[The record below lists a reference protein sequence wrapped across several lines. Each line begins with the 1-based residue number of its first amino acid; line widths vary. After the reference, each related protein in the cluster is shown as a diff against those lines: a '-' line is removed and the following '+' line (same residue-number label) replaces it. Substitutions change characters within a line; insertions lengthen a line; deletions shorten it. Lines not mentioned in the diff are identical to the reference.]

1 MLERLGVLIVYAK
14 LNSMKV
20 LLIHRTRCS
29 TSCALKIIF
38 GQNPLCLD
46 FYANTMVFADRI
58 PPQPSSIAILKIFG
72 YIDCLFYRRHAP
84 AKFHTNLSKKTTIRA
99 TSTE

>member
-1 MLERLGVLIVYAK
+1 LILGLTVV
-14 LNSMKV
+14 S
-20 LLIHRTRCS
+20 
-29 TSCALKIIF
+29 
-38 GQNPLCLD
+38 
-46 FYANTMVFADRI
+46 ADRI
-58 PPQPSSIAILKIFG
+58 PPQPSSIAILKTFG

>member
-1 MLERLGVLIVYAK
+1 
-14 LNSMKV
+14 
-20 LLIHRTRCS
+20 
-29 TSCALKIIF
+29 
-38 GQNPLCLD
+38 
-46 FYANTMVFADRI
+46 MVFADRI